1 MELAQQKEQFSTAY
15 VHAVASVAGYSVY
28 PPSVDDDSVDRVIAE
43 SGGNGTI
50 RSPRLEV
57 QLKCTSN
64 NVGYDDYINY
74 PLKIKNYEDLRP
86 TNLLVPRLLVVVF
99 VPEDVEYWLEQSEDR
114 LSMKRCG
121 YWLSLRGEEDTENS
135 ASVTVNS
142 ASVTVKLP
150 RYQKFTVDSLKAIM
164 EQIANGETP

>member
-1 MELAQQKEQFSTAY
+1 MELGQQKEQFSTAY

-43 SGGNGTI
+43 SGGKGTI

-64 NVGYDDYINY
+64 NIGDEEHISY

-86 TNLLVPRLLVVVF
+86 TNLLVSRVLVVIF
-99 VPEDVEYWLEQSEDR
+99 IPEDVEYWLEQSEDR

-121 YWLSLRGEEDTENS
+121 YWLSLRGAEDTENNT
-135 ASVTVNS
+135 SVTVE
-142 ASVTVKLP
+142 LP
-150 RYQKFTVDSLKAIM
+150 RYQKFTVESLRAIM
-164 EQIANGETP
+164 ARIGSGGTP